1 MIDGHSRNGGVI
13 QLAINEFMTSLEKKQ
28 GLENRFAAI
37 YEDLKLYA
45 DMEKEIPTYGVIR
58 ESREESENFK
68 ELEKVEEEDQ
78 YTTIKKMRSII
89 SDKNFKTVSKDDDD
103 DM

>member
-13 QLAINEFMTSLEKKQ
+13 QLAINEFMTSLEKKH
-28 GLENRFAAI
+28 GLENKFAAI

-58 ESREESENFK
+58 ESREEAENFK
-68 ELEKVEEEDQ
+68 ELEKVDEEEDQ
-78 YTTIKKMRSII
+78 YTTVKKMRL
-89 SDKNFKTVSKDDDD
+89 KNFKLC
-103 DM
+103 